1 MPLLPPCELKP
12 IQLGVKIAG
21 LESGSTAGLQIG
33 PTYKFPKRQKRN
45 EDNMSTKHDVAV
57 ELAGGKRLVFE
68 TGRMAK
74 QASGAALV
82 STGDTV
88 VLATAVASPDPREG
102 IDFFPLTVDYREYTY
117 AGGRIPG
124 GFIKREGRPS
134 EKEILTAR
142 QIDRP
147 IRPLF
152 PDGFRNET
160 QVIALVFS
168 ADKENDPDVIAI
180 NAAAAAVALSD
191 IPFSSTVAAVRVGRV
206 NGEFVVNPT
215 YSERAAT
222 TVNIMVV
229 GHKDGIVMIEAG
241 AKQETEE
248 VILAAIEFAHGE
260 IKKIVAAIE
269 ELVAKAGKKKREF
282 KAPEFDEAHYNELKA
297 KIGER
302 LTDALDTK
310 THGKTESY
318 ALIDAIKKELAAEL
332 PADDPAAKKKLAHYY
347 ELLRERIF
355 REQVTKDRIRPDRRA
370 FDEIRPI
377 TIETGVLPRTHGSA
391 LFTRGE
397 TQALVTATLGTADD
411 GQRLESYEG
420 EQKKNFMLHY
430 NFPPFSVGET
440 GRMTGVGRREVGHGA
455 LAERAISAVLPE
467 LDESPYS
474 MRVVSDIL
482 ESNGSSSMAS
492 VCGASLA
499 LFDSGIPLKGAVA
512 GIAMGLVKE
521 GDDYAILTDIAGA
534 EDHYGDM
541 DFKVAG
547 TRKGITAL
555 QMDIKIGGLTREI
568 LEQAMEQ
575 ARRGRLFLLDKMDA
589 ELDGPRKER
598 SQYAPRI
605 ETLQIPVEK
614 IRDLIGKGGATIRG
628 IVEQTG
634 AKIDVDDSGKVSVA
648 SSDGEGLKKALAM
661 INDVTAVP
669 ELGKSYLG
677 KVVRLAEFGAFVELF
692 PGTDGLL
699 HISEIAEHRVKEVKD
714 ELREGDQVMVK
725 VLAIE
730 GNRIKLSRKALIK
743 EQKAKLAHL
752 APPEGGES
760 GEEAPREAAPR
771 EVAPRE
777 TVPQVQ
783 KPRHEFD
790 ERQPSSNQSTI
801 LIEGGDD
808 FDEEGTEEIDESTEP
823 NFNRADGAATPV
835 QAAGGSSY
843 AGGGGRP
850 EQNNRR
856 RRRRRG
862 GPPRPGGGQR

>member
-1 MPLLPPCELKP
+1 
-12 IQLGVKIAG
+12 
-21 LESGSTAGLQIG
+21 
-33 PTYKFPKRQKRN
+33 
-45 EDNMSTKHDVAV
+45 MSTKHEVAV

-82 STGDTV
+82 TAGETV
-88 VLATAVASPDPREG
+88 VLSTAVASPDPREG

-134 EKEILTAR
+134 EKEILTCR

-152 PDGFRNET
+152 PEGFRNET

-168 ADKENDPDVIAI
+168 ADKENDPDVVGI
-180 NAAAAAVALSD
+180 NAATCALALSD
-191 IPFSSTVAAVRVGRV
+191 IPFSATVGAVRIGRV
-206 NGEFVVNPT
+206 NGEFIINPT
-215 YSERAAT
+215 YAERALST
-222 TVNIMVV
+222 LNIMVV
-229 GHKDGIVMIEAG
+229 GHKDGIVMIESG
-241 AKQETEE
+241 AKEETEE
-248 VILAAIEFAHGE
+248 VILAAIEFGHGE
-260 IKKIVAAIE
+260 IKKIVAAID
-269 ELVAKAGKKKREF
+269 ELVAKAGKPKRAVV
-282 KAPEFDEAHYNELKA
+282 APEFDEAYYAELKA
-297 KIGER
+297 RIGER
-302 LTDALDTK
+302 LIDALDTK
-310 THGKTESY
+310 KHAKTESY
-318 ALIDAIKKELAAEL
+318 ALVKQIKDELAKEL
-332 PADDPAAKKKLAHYY
+332 PADDPSAKKKLGTYY
-347 ELLRERIF
+347 EALRERTF

-377 TIETGVLPRTHGSA
+377 SIETSVLPRTHGSA

-440 GRMTGVGRREVGHGA
+440 GRMTGTGRREVGHGA
-455 LAERAISAVLPE
+455 LAERAITAVLP
-467 LDESPYS
+467 DPGDSPYS
-474 MRVVSDIL
+474 YRVVSDIL

-499 LFDSGIPLKGAVA
+499 LYDAGIALKGSVA
-512 GIAMGLVKE
+512 GVAMGLVKE
-521 GDDYAILTDIAGA
+521 GDNYAILTDIAGA

-555 QMDIKIGGLTREI
+555 QMDIKIGGLTRQI
-568 LEQAMEQ
+568 LQEAMEQ
-575 ARRGRLFLLDKMDA
+575 ARQGRIWLLDKMDA
-589 ELDGPRKER
+589 ELNGPRVER
-598 SQYAPRI
+598 SKYAPRI
-605 ETLQIPVEK
+605 ETVQIPVDK

-628 IVEQTG
+628 LVEQTG
-634 AKIDVDDSGKVSVA
+634 AKIDVDDTGRVSVA
-648 SSDGEGLKKALAM
+648 SSDADGLKRALAM
-661 INDVTAVP
+661 INDITAVP
-669 ELGKSYLG
+669 ELGKIYLG

-699 HISEIAEHRVKEVKD
+699 HISEIAEHRVKDVKD

-743 EQKAKLAHL
+743 EQKAKLAATQGP
-752 APPEGGES
+752 APETEEVEETASAP
-760 GEEAPREAAPR
+760 EAPARPR
-771 EVAPRE
+771 N
-777 TVPQVQ
+777 
-783 KPRHEFD
+783 EFD
-790 ERQPSSNQSTI
+790 DRQPRSNQSTI

-808 FDEEGTEEIDESTEP
+808 FEDDEDGEEIDEENEP
-823 NFNRADGAATPV
+823 NFNRADGTQAPAAPN
-835 QAAGGSSY
+835 ASAGRGPGGP
-843 AGGGGRP
+843 AGN
-850 EQNNRR
+850 NNRR
-856 RRRRRG
+856 RRRRRTG
-862 GPPRPGGGQR
+862 GSGGSGGGGRGPGQGGGSHQ

>member
-1 MPLLPPCELKP
+1 
-12 IQLGVKIAG
+12 
-21 LESGSTAGLQIG
+21 
-33 PTYKFPKRQKRN
+33 
-45 EDNMSTKHDVAV
+45 MSTKHEVSV
-57 ELAGGKRLVFE
+57 ELAGGKRLVIE

-82 STGDTV
+82 STGETV

-180 NAAAAAVALSD
+180 NAAATAVALSD
-191 IPFSSTVAAVRVGRV
+191 IPFSATVGAVRVGRV
-206 NGEFVVNPT
+206 EGEFVVNPT
-215 YSERAAT
+215 YAERLVST
-222 TVNIMVV
+222 LNIMVV

-241 AKQETEE
+241 AKQETED
-248 VILAAIEFAHGE
+248 VIVGAIEFGHE
-260 IKKIVAAIE
+260 QIKKIVSAIE
-269 ELVAKAGKKKREF
+269 ELVAKGGKQKRAF
-282 KAPEFDEAHYNELKA
+282 NAPEVDEAYYSELKS
-297 KIGER
+297 KIGDR
-302 LTDALDTK
+302 LKDALDTK
-310 THGKTESY
+310 KHEKIASY
-318 ALIDAIKKELAAEL
+318 SLVKQIRDSVAAEL
-332 PADDPAAKKKLAHYY
+332 PADEPAAKKKLDHYY
-347 ELLRERIF
+347 ELMRERLF
-355 REQVTKDRIRPDRRA
+355 REQVTKERIRPDRRA

-377 TIETGVLPRTHGSA
+377 SIETGVLPRTHGSA

-397 TQALVTATLGTADD
+397 TQALVTATLGTMDES
-411 GQRLESYEG
+411 QRLESYEG
-420 EQKKNFMLHY
+420 EQRKNFMLHY

-440 GRMTGVGRREVGHGA
+440 GRMGGVGRREIGHGA
-455 LAERAISAVLPE
+455 LAERAISAVLPPAG
-467 LDESPYS
+467 ESQYS
-474 MRVVSDIL
+474 IRIVSDIL

-499 LFDSGIPLKGAVA
+499 LFDSGIKLNGAVA
-512 GIAMGLVKE
+512 GVAMGLVKE

-555 QMDIKIGGLTREI
+555 QMDIKIGGLTRQI

-575 ARRGRLFLLDKMDA
+575 ARLGRLFLLDKMDA
-589 ELDGPRKER
+589 AIEGPRTER
-598 SQYAPRI
+598 SKYAPRI
-605 ETLQIPVEK
+605 ETVQIPTDK

-634 AKIDVDDSGKVSVA
+634 AKIDVDDTGKVSVA
-648 SSDGEGLKKALAM
+648 SSDAEGLKKALAM
-661 INDVTAVP
+661 INDITAVP
-669 ELGKSYLG
+669 ELGKVYLG

-699 HISEIAEHRVKEVKD
+699 HISEIAEHRVKDVKD

-725 VLAIE
+725 VLALE

-743 EQKAKLAHL
+743 EQKAKLAATNGGSEP
-752 APPEGGES
+752 AP
-760 GEEAPREAAPR
+760 
-771 EVAPRE
+771 E
-777 TVPQVQ
+777 TSSAQPAERPQR
-783 KPRHEFD
+783 PRHEFD
-790 ERQPSSNQSTI
+790 DKQPPSNQSTI
-801 LIEGGDD
+801 MIEGGDEFSD
-808 FDEEGTEEIDESTEP
+808 EPEEFDEENEP
-823 NFNRADGAATPV
+823 NFNRAEGAAA
-835 QAAGGSSY
+835 QASGHSGA
-843 AGGGGRP
+843 GRP
-850 EQNNRR
+850 QGGPNNNRR
-856 RRRRRG
+856 RRRRRTGPRSG
-862 GPPRPGGGQR
+862 GSQG